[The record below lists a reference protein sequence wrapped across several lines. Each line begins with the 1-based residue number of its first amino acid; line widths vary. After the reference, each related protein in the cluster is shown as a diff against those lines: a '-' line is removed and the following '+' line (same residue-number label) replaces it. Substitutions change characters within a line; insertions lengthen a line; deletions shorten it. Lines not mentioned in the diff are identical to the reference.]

1 MSDNIPQ
8 NNDGFIERL
17 TGLYREANRGWLGRK
32 KSREE
37 LEKELDG
44 ILSEIARIPDID
56 ISNIAAEVQKR
67 LNKDQRKRHIIS
79 SVVLAGV
86 FFGLIV
92 LAWQIM
98 PAVIARLEGIPG
110 SATNPPISVTPTLLG
125 LTDIPPTTPTPVPPT
140 ATPTLV
146 PPTATPTP
154 VPPTATLTPTP
165 KPPTPTPTA
174 TLKPTTP
181 TPTPITDQVYKVSDR
196 TAVRWDSADPSKGDM
211 AILDKSV
218 SITAAKLDDPEKKCS
233 GDGLGLWRIRI
244 RVGKDNVEGESVKPG
259 SQLYFPTLRQ
269 DGKYEPLGKAH
280 DSFSFMPG
288 SKKEEGNDIVGYFS
302 GCIKESNLEKQ

>member
-67 LNKDQRKRHIIS
+67 LNKDQRKRHIILIS

-98 PAVIARLEGIPG
+98 PAVIARLEGIRG
-110 SATNPPISVTPTLLG
+110 SATNPPISVTPTLL
-125 LTDIPPTTPTPVPPT
+125 PPTTPTPLPAT
-140 ATPTLV
+140 ATLTPV
-146 PPTATPTP
+146 PATATLTP
-154 VPPTATLTPTP
+154 VPPTATLTPISPTP

-181 TPTPITDQVYKVSDR
+181 TPTPITDQAYKVSDR
-196 TAVRWDSADPSKGDM
+196 TPVRWDSDPNKGDM

-218 SITAAKLDDPEKKCS
+218 LITAAKLDDPEKKCS

-259 SQLYFPTLRQ
+259 SQLYFPTPRQ
-269 DGKYEPLGKAH
+269 DGKYEPLGKASA
-280 DSFSFMPG
+280 SFPFS
-288 SKKEEGNDIVGYFS
+288 SKKEEGNDIVGYFL
-302 GCIKESNLEKQ
+302 GCLKESNLEKQ